1 MSEKRKK
8 FESQLDQLIQN
19 GDLLRMAIQYECYP
33 DAFKGQISDELG
45 EDKVEEYVRTL
56 PDFKSK
62 YQAWYSEA
70 LSLIKQALPDR
81 LDDFLSHYEYPRAR
95 KQITFENYMI
105 RDYLQGL
112 HVTRGIHKDTVV
124 DASAAIPEF
133 SQQLNIVKAA
143 KDILDSLLV
152 DLTGILQ
159 ADLFDSE
166 VDSARALAN
175 SGFLRASGAVCGVVI
190 EKHLKQVCNSHA
202 IVIKKRNPAISDF
215 NQALKDNNVIEI
227 AQWRRVQLLADI
239 RNTCDHSKGNEPS
252 KEDTDDLIAGT
263 NKVLKTIL

>member
-8 FESQLDQLIQN
+8 FEGHLDQLIQN
-19 GDLLRMAIQYECYP
+19 GELLKLAIKYECHP
-33 DAFKGQISDELG
+33 DVFKRQIAGGLG
-45 EDKVEEYVRTL
+45 EAEVEEYVKKL
-56 PDFKSK
+56 PDFRSE

-70 LSLIKQALPDR
+70 LALIKQILPDR
-81 LDDFLSHYEYPRAR
+81 LGDFVSHYEYPRVR
-95 KQITFENYMI
+95 KDITFENYMI

-112 HVTRGIHKDTVV
+112 HVTRGIHKETVV

-143 KDILDSLLV
+143 KDTLDSVLV

-175 SGFLRASGAVCGVVI
+175 SGFLRASGAICGVVI

-239 RNTCDHSKGNEPS
+239 RNTCDHAKGNEPS
-252 KEDTDDLIAGT
+252 KEDIDDLISGT